1 MTTILNTLNQWTPRR
16 RWAAVGTFAAV
27 LAAVLAVLNESG
39 FSGRVWI
46 ALAILPALAAHR
58 LNLLS
63 PAAAR
68 RAQRF
73 TQVSMMLLWAISLA
87 WTLYLIW
94 ATRHEGTTGGGA
106 GAVVV
111 VALLWWVFATRSQP
125 TTGWRESLPWRPR
138 RAVGIHTLCMTLFL
152 AGFFLTVRSMP
163 TVEPT
168 TRLTIGIGL
177 FTAGSAFCLRAKIR
191 THKICTA
198 TKRAAGQLAGECRAL
213 AAGSSPDTEKLR
225 LQIREFDVQLS
236 APLPTTIKLIGLP
249 LFTRP
254 ERQALIQDL
263 LLEPLEDPTLPARW
277 AEAASDLEQ
286 IAASI
291 TRWADPAV

>member
-1 MTTILNTLNQWTPRR
+1 MTTILNALNQSTPRR
-16 RWAAVGTFAAV
+16 RWAAVGTFTTV
-27 LAAVLAVLNESG
+27 LAAVLAVLDEWG

-46 ALAILPALAAHR
+46 ALLILPALAAHR
-58 LNLLS
+58 MNLLS

-73 TQVSMMLLWAISLA
+73 TQVSMMLLWAISLTWA
-87 WTLYLIW
+87 LYLIW
-94 ATRHEGTTGGGA
+94 STRHEGTTGGA

-111 VALLWWVFATRSQP
+111 VALLWWVFATCSQP

-138 RAVGIHTLCMTLFL
+138 RAVGVHTLCMTLFL

-163 TVEPT
+163 AVEPT

-198 TKRAAGQLAGECRAL
+198 TQRAAEQLAVECRAL
-213 AAGSSPDTEKLR
+213 AAGSSPDVEKLR
-225 LQIREFDVQLS
+225 LQIRELDVQLA
-236 APLPTTIKLIGLP
+236 APLSTTIKLIGLP

-254 ERQALIQDL
+254 ERQALVQDL
-263 LLEPLEDPTLPARW
+263 LLGPLEDPTLPGRW
-277 AEAASDLEQ
+277 TEAASDLEE
-286 IAASI
+286 IAAGI
-291 TRWADPAV
+291 ARWVDPAV

>member
-1 MTTILNTLNQWTPRR
+1 MATILNTFNQWTRRR
-16 RWAAVGTFAAV
+16 RWIAVGTLTAV
-27 LAAVLAVLNESG
+27 LATVLAVLNELG

-46 ALAILPALAAHR
+46 ALVILPALAAHR

-63 PAAAR
+63 PTAAR
-68 RAQRF
+68 WAQWF
-73 TQVSMMLLWAISLA
+73 TQVAMMLLWAISLA

-94 ATRHEGTTGGGA
+94 NTRHDDRGGSA
-106 GAVVV
+106 GAVVA
-111 VALLWWVFATRSQP
+111 VALLWWVLAARSQP

-152 AGFFLTVRSMP
+152 SGFFLTVRSMAG
-163 TVEPT
+163 VAPT

-177 FTAGSAFCLRAKIR
+177 FTAGGAFCLRAKTR
-191 THKICTA
+191 THKLSTA
-198 TKRAAGQLAGECRAL
+198 VKRAAEQLAGECREL
-213 AAGSSPDTEKLR
+213 DAGTSSDVEKLR
-225 LQIREFDVQLS
+225 LQIRELDLQLS
-236 APLPTTIKLIGLP
+236 VPLPTTVKLIGLP

-263 LLEPLEDPTLPARW
+263 LLGPLDDPSSPGRW
-277 AEAASDLEQ
+277 ADAAADLEA
-286 IAASI
+286 IAAGV